1 MQTDLALLV
10 RALITSAIQS
20 KQREHHLLE
29 ATYSFQMH
37 GMETMKKYKTKT
49 NSSKTKLI
57 FIEMSYI
64 FTWAGSDFTLDFQW
78 FLISKRC
85 QGIFYFVTSSL
96 RLLIKPLPSFL
107 PRQ

>member
-1 MQTDLALLV
+1 
-10 RALITSAIQS
+10 
-20 KQREHHLLE
+20 
-29 ATYSFQMH
+29 
-37 GMETMKKYKTKT
+37 METMKKYTQQRQIPG
-49 NSSKTKLI
+49 KTKLI

-85 QGIFYFVTSSL
+85 QRIFYFVTSSL